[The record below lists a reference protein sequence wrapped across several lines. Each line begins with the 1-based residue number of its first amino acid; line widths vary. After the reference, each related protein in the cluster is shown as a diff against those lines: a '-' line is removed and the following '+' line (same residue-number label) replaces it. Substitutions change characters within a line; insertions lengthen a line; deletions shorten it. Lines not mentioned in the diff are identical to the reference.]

1 MIESPKRNLVT
12 HMAIE
17 ISLLTGIALITLLL
31 LNIRIHR
38 RQIERAHSQV
48 IYSARCDKSLALRLT
63 DQIEARGLFD
73 GVPHLFYLDRT
84 DAAFELSILVAPEAI
99 YSVELKQQLADLFYG
114 ICQSTFEQ
122 HPVDVGITDE
132 DFEHTHML
140 IEYRPDGHLT
150 DTE

>member
-17 ISLLTGIALITLLL
+17 ISLLAGIALVTLLL
-31 LNIRIHR
+31 LNIRIHS

-48 IYSARCDKSLALRLT
+48 IYSVRCDKSLALQLT
-63 DQIEARGLFD
+63 DQMEARGLFD
-73 GVPHLFYLDRT
+73 GVPHLFYLERT
-84 DAAFELSILVAPEAI
+84 DAAFELSVLVAPEAI
-99 YSVELKQQLADLFYG
+99 YSVELQQQLADLFYG
-114 ICQSTFEQ
+114 ICESAFGQ

-132 DFEHTHML
+132 DFEHTRLL